1 MWYCRNMFIDCH
13 GLSMLDFFTLCREQ
27 RFRTKFIRVLKQIEY
42 PEYYLKFADTSFRT
56 AHRTNFKLE
65 VIRAKD
71 LTRRTPN
78 DTDTFNFSQCSST
91 QKAIGFLS
99 KTGRSYLVVP
109 CPDKKKREQYDS
121 GHIAQFMR
129 KAKSE
134 YIHAFW
140 NTIGDTFFD
149 YFKSHPSKS
158 FRLNTHGHD
167 VYWLHA
173 RFTFQ

>member
-1 MWYCRNMFIDCH
+1 MFIDCP
-13 GLSMLDFFTLCREQ
+13 GLSMLDFFKLCKEK
-27 RFRTKFIRVLKQIEY
+27 RFRSNFVRALRRIKY
-42 PEYYLKFADTSFRT
+42 PEYYLKFPVVSYNSAN
-56 AHRTNFKLE
+56 RTNFRVE
-65 VIRAKD
+65 VLRAKH
-71 LTRRTPN
+71 LTPKGPN
-78 DTDTFNFSQCSST
+78 DTDTFPFDDCTTRRKSV
-91 QKAIGFLS
+91 GFLS

-109 CPDKKKREQYDS
+109 CPDKKKHAQFDS

-129 KAKSE
+129 KANIG

-149 YFKSHPSKS
+149 YFKKYPTKM

-173 RFTFQ
+173 RFTFL

>member
-1 MWYCRNMFIDCH
+1 MFIDFP
-13 GLSMLDFFTLCREQ
+13 GLSMLEFFALCREQ
-27 RFRTKFIRVLKQIEY
+27 RFRTKFIGVLKQIEY

-91 QKAIGFLS
+91 QKAIGFIS

-109 CPDKKKREQYDS
+109 CPDKNKREQYDS

-134 YIHAFW
+134 YIHA
-140 NTIGDTFFD
+140 
-149 YFKSHPSKS
+149 
-158 FRLNTHGHD
+158 
-167 VYWLHA
+167 
-173 RFTFQ
+173 